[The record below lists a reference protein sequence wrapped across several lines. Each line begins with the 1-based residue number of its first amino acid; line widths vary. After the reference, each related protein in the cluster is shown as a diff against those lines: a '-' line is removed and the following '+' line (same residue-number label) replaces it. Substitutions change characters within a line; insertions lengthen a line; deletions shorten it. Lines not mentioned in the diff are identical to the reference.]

1 MADVALEEH
10 RKPDVVSGVYPQ
22 AVSGPIR
29 RRKTIML
36 VALLAVY
43 YILPFI
49 RWDRGPT
56 APDQAVLLDFV
67 SGRFYFFFL
76 ELWMQDLLLAA
87 GVMIASAV
95 GLFFV
100 STLYGRVWCGFTC
113 PQTLW
118 TDLFMIVERWIEGDR
133 NARMRLDADPSAP
146 GRLQKKILKHA
157 VWLLIAAL
165 TGGAFIF
172 YFNDAPTTFVAIF
185 DGTASLRVHFFG
197 ILFTAFTYVLAG
209 YAREKVCTFMCPW
222 PRFQAALLDR
232 DSMVVSYQPW
242 RGEPRG
248 KRSMALRAGLG
259 DYAGGDAAIDTT
271 TDTRAGL
278 MDRVAEAAAL
288 AEGRGDCIDCGLCV
302 HVCPTGVDIR
312 EGLQLACIGC
322 GLCIDACDGVMEKSG
337 RPKGLIRFDS
347 ERTLEQR
354 AAGQTPTRKPFWRR
368 GRVWIYAV
376 LFSALIG
383 GIGLGYAHKGDAAM
397 AVLHDRQPLFVRLS
411 DGGVRNAYTL
421 RVTNKTNDV
430 MIAALRLD
438 GLAASVET
446 TIANHETTTLRL
458 APGQV
463 ISRRIFVVAPR
474 DAIPQGRTPVAFSL
488 VDPETGAELKRAE
501 SYFWGSDE

>member
-1 MADVALEEH
+1 MV
-10 RKPDVVSGVYPQ
+10 
-22 AVSGPIR
+22 
-29 RRKTIML
+29 
-36 VALLAVY
+36 VALLALY

-49 RWDRGPT
+49 RWDRGST
-56 APDQAVLLDFV
+56 APDQAVLLDFGA
-67 SGRFYFFFL
+67 GRFYFFFR

-118 TDLFMIVERWIEGDR
+118 TDLFMMVERWIEGDR

-146 GRLQKKILKHA
+146 GRLQKKILKHV

-185 DGTASLRVHFFG
+185 DGTAPLSVHFFG
-197 ILFTAFTYVLAG
+197 ILFTAFTYLLAG

-248 KRSMALRAGLG
+248 KRSVALRAGLG
-259 DYAGGDAAIDTT
+259 AYTGGDAAID
-271 TDTRAGL
+271 AGVGL
-278 MDRVAEAAAL
+278 AERVGDAVAL
-288 AEGRGDCIDCGLCV
+288 AEGGAASDDTAVGRGDCIDCGLCE

-347 ERTLEQR
+347 ERALEQR
-354 AAGQTPTRKPFWRR
+354 AAGQTPTRKPLWRR
-368 GRVWIYAV
+368 GRVWIYSV
-376 LFSALIG
+376 LFTALVGAIG
-383 GIGLGYAHKGDAAM
+383 VGYVTKGDAAM

-421 RVTNKTNDV
+421 RVTNKSNEV
-430 MIAALRLD
+430 MRAELTLD
-438 GLAASVET
+438 GLSAAVET
-446 TIANHETTTLRL
+446 TIANHETSTLRL

-474 DAIPQGRTPVAFSL
+474 GAIPEGQTPVVFSL
-488 VDPETGAELKRAE
+488 TDVESGAELQRAE
-501 SYFWGSDE
+501 SYFWGSDR